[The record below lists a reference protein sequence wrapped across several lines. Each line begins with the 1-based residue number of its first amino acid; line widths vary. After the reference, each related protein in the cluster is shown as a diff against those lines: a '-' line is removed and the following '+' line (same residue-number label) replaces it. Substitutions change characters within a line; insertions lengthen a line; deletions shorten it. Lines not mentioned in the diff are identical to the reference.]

1 MSNDA
6 GDTPLP
12 DSTGEIR
19 ARAVV
24 PYLPGLDG
32 LRAIAV
38 ISVIFY
44 HANHAWLKGGF
55 LGVEVFFVI
64 SGYLI
69 TLLLVAESTRTG
81 RISLRDFWLRRARR
95 LLPALWTLLV
105 GVTTYVALFRRSE
118 LGNLRGDVVAG
129 FTYVTN
135 WFQIRTGSSYFSA
148 FAYAPLRH
156 LWSLAVEEQFYLL
169 WPLLMFAVL
178 RLGRKRLPAVGFVFF
193 LSSVGIA
200 LVCAWVYKAGPIA
213 DIAETPSQYVSFL
226 GRDVSRID
234 FAYLS
239 TITRMGGLFIGA
251 ALGIWWRPWSVAR
264 ARIGQRGALL
274 DTVGLVGLAGLGF
287 MFWRFQNVVAGTDVG
302 SRGYDLLYRG
312 GFFLVGLATVA
323 VIAAVTHPTAVL
335 GRVVLGNKL
344 FVWVGQR
351 SYGLY
356 LYHWAI
362 FQFSRKLAG
371 NALTWPQF
379 VGLMAITVVVTELS
393 YRVIETPVRKGAF
406 SRWVRS
412 WRGAP
417 TPERRR
423 HRRNMVAVAVV
434 VGAFPVFAVANLST
448 AKLKLDDI
456 TQSLVN
462 AQDATTNL
470 LGSTTVPTAN
480 ASTTSS
486 IANVV
491 PTTTPVAKIDV
502 LAIGDSVM
510 LGAAP
515 RDGEVRHHRRCKE
528 EPTVPCCSR
537 DHQLREGDRRA
548 RRRSHHPSRYQQRH
562 QGRDDGRDFRRV
574 VRGQEGSRAH
584 QRRSRPRL
592 GRGQQHPHPGTA
604 RQVPERLGTRL
615 ETPRRPSSRMGLRRR
630 HPPASEGPGGLHRG
644 HHEGPRAPARARHA
658 RDHDNHLDG
667 AIDQRRALH
676 DDWGVGQRATYAW
689 RL

>member
-515 RDGEVRHHRRCKE
+515 EMAKYGITVDAKKSRPFRVALEIINYVKAIGALGDEVIIHLGTNSATKAETMDEIFGALSGVKKVLVLTNAVPGHDWE
-528 EPTVPCCSR
+528 EGNNT
-537 DHQLREGDRRA
+537 LIRA
-548 RRRSHHPSRYQQRH
+548 LPDKFPNVSVLDWKLLVDPHPEWVY
-562 QGRDDGRDFRRV
+562 DDGTHLRPK
-574 VRGQEGSRAH
+574 GQVAYTEAIMKA
-584 QRRSRPRL
+584 L
-592 GRGQQHPHPGTA
+592 GRPL
-604 RQVPERLGTRL
+604 VPVTLVT
-615 ETPRRPSSRMGLRRR
+615 TTTISMAPSTS
-630 HPPASEGPGGLHRG
+630 AGPSTTIGG
-644 HHEGPRAPARARHA
+644 
-658 RDHDNHLDG
+658 
-667 AIDQRRALH
+667 
-676 DDWGVGQRATYAW
+676 
-689 RL
+689 

>member
-1 MSNDA
+1 MANESTA
-6 GDTPLP
+6 SQSA

-32 LRAIAV
+32 LRAVAV

-44 HANHAWLKGGF
+44 HANHAWLRGGF

-81 RISLRDFWLRRARR
+81 RIDLKEFWLRRARR

-105 GVTTYVALFRRSE
+105 GVTSYVAIFRRSE

-129 FTYVTN
+129 FTYITN

-169 WPLLMFAVL
+169 WPLLMFLLL
-178 RLGRKRLPAVGFVFF
+178 RLGRRRLPTVGFVFF
-193 LSSVGIA
+193 LASIGIA
-200 LVCAWVYKAGPIA
+200 LVCAWIYKAGPIA
-213 DIAETPSQYVSFL
+213 DVGETPSQYVSFL

-239 TITRMGGLFIGA
+239 TITRMGGLFLGA

-264 ARIGQRGALL
+264 ARIGRRGALL
-274 DTVGLVGLAGLGF
+274 DTVGLIGLAGLGL
-287 MFWRFQNVVAGTDVG
+287 MFWRFQNVVTGTEEG
-302 SRGYDLLYRG
+302 ARGYDLLYRG
-312 GFFLVGLATVA
+312 GFFLVGLASIA

-379 VGLMAITVVVTELS
+379 VGLMAVTVVITELS
-393 YRVIETPVRKGAF
+393 YRIIETPVRKGAV
-406 SRWVRS
+406 SRWIRS

-417 TPERRR
+417 TPERRK
-423 HRRNMVAVAVV
+423 HRRNMVVLGVV

-448 AKLKLDDI
+448 AKLRLDDI
-456 TQSLVN
+456 TQSLVD

-470 LGSTTVPTAN
+470 LGPTTTLQQTQG

-486 IANVV
+486 VAAAV
-491 PTTTPVAKIDV
+491 PTTQPAAKIDV

-515 RDGEVRHHRRCKE
+515 EMAKYGITVDAKKSRPFKVALEIINYVKAIGALGDNVVIHLGTNSGTSAETMDAIFSALSGVKKVIVLTNAVPGHDWEEGNNTLIRALPDKFPNVSVLDWKLLVDPHPNWVYDDGTHLRPQGQIAYTEAVMKALGR
-528 EPTVPCCSR
+528 PLVPVVLVTTTTVPITN
-537 DHQLREGDRRA
+537 
-548 RRRSHHPSRYQQRH
+548 P
-562 QGRDDGRDFRRV
+562 
-574 VRGQEGSRAH
+574 
-584 QRRSRPRL
+584 
-592 GRGQQHPHPGTA
+592 
-604 RQVPERLGTRL
+604 
-615 ETPRRPSSRMGLRRR
+615 
-630 HPPASEGPGGLHRG
+630 
-644 HHEGPRAPARARHA
+644 APA
-658 RDHDNHLDG
+658 
-667 AIDQRRALH
+667 
-676 DDWGVGQRATYAW
+676 ATATTIGG
-689 RL
+689 

>member
-1 MSNDA
+1 MTA
-6 GDTPLP
+6 AAP

-38 ISVIFY
+38 VSVIFY
-44 HANHAWLKGGF
+44 HANHAWLHGGF

-69 TLLLVAESTRTG
+69 TLLLVAESQRTG

-105 GVTTYVALFRRSE
+105 GVTTYVAIFRRSE

-178 RLGRKRLPAVGFVFF
+178 KLGRRRLPVVGCFF
-193 LSSVGIA
+193 LLASIGIA

-213 DIAETPSQYVSFL
+213 DIGETPSQYVSFL

-239 TITRMGGLFIGA
+239 TITRMGGLFLGA

-274 DTVGLVGLAGLGF
+274 DTIGLAGLAGLGI
-287 MFWRFQNVVAGTDVG
+287 MFWRFQNVVAGTEEG

-312 GFFLVGLATVA
+312 GFLLVGIATIA

-344 FVWVGQR
+344 FVWIGRR

-371 NALTWPQF
+371 NALTWSQF
-379 VGLMAITVVVTELS
+379 VGLMCITVAVTEIS
-393 YRVIETPVRKGAF
+393 YRFIETPVRKGAL

-412 WRGAP
+412 WHGAS
-417 TPERRR
+417 TDERRR
-423 HRRNMVAVAVV
+423 HRRNMVVFGVV
-434 VGAFPVFAVANLST
+434 IGAFPVFAIANLST

-470 LGSTTVPTAN
+470 LGATTVAPTPDVT
-480 ASTTSS
+480 TTSL
-486 IANVV
+486 AAAV
-491 PTTTPVAKIDV
+491 PTTQPAAKIDV

-515 RDGEVRHHRRCKE
+515 EMAKYGITVDAKKSRPFKVALEIIMYVKATGALGDNVIIHLGTNSATKAETMDAIFGALSGVKKVIVLTNAVPGHDWE
-528 EPTVPCCSR
+528 EGNNTLIRALPDKYPNVTVLDWKLLVDP
-537 DHQLREGDRRA
+537 
-548 RRRSHHPSRYQQRH
+548 HPEWVY
-562 QGRDDGRDFRRV
+562 DDGTHLRPK
-574 VRGQEGSRAH
+574 GQIAYTEAIMKA
-584 QRRSRPRL
+584 L
-592 GRGQQHPHPGTA
+592 GRPL
-604 RQVPERLGTRL
+604 VPVPLVT
-615 ETPRRPSSRMGLRRR
+615 TTTTTI
-630 HPPASEGPGGLHRG
+630 GG
-644 HHEGPRAPARARHA
+644 
-658 RDHDNHLDG
+658 
-667 AIDQRRALH
+667 
-676 DDWGVGQRATYAW
+676 
-689 RL
+689 